1 MKILKDGTV
10 EGTPEELAAY
20 ELAKQRLIDS
30 GKPTVPAPL
39 PLPDPWPHI
48 PFDPPNPNPP
58 RRIPY
63 GTGDAEWTHDGPAPV
78 MRFLND
84 GVCDSCR
91 NGGVCGCI
99 LSNPGVRC

>member
-20 ELAKQRLIDS
+20 ELAKQRLLDI

-48 PFDPPNPNPP
+48 PFDPQIGDPPNSL
-58 RRIPY
+58 RYAIPMS
-63 GTGDAEWTHDGPAPV
+63 APH
-78 MRFLND
+78 L
-84 GVCDSCR
+84 CDTCAAKVAR
-91 NGGVCGCI
+91 GEMAVCGCV
-99 LSNPGVRC
+99 LSGPQVMG